1 MKKNIALYETDVQ
14 HDFVNRNG
22 ALFVYGFDNWTN
34 GPYGAEAKLPN
45 IIALHRKAAKENWHI
60 LGSVDRHFYEDA
72 ELKRN
77 EGGIFIDHCMN
88 GTYGQLREKELEP
101 QRDVYVRA
109 KDGPLMGIRTYNDI
123 EMKKFIEADAQLIF
137 EKQTYDVDTNPN
149 FKRAM
154 KLLFD
159 KGVDKIVFNGFATDY
174 CVRAAVLAT
183 KKYVAEF
190 KKDVQLYVVEDAVK
204 EVGVDFNGNRNP
216 AFVKQALEDITNAGA
231 RFVTTNDVLENRL

>member
-1 MKKNIALYETDVQ
+1 
-14 HDFVNRNG
+14 
-22 ALFVYGFDNWTN
+22 
-34 GPYGAEAKLPN
+34 
-45 IIALHRKAAKENWHI
+45 
-60 LGSVDRHFYEDA
+60 
-72 ELKRN
+72 
-77 EGGIFIDHCMN
+77 MN

-159 KGVDKIVFNGFATDY
+159 KGVDKTVFQWF
-174 CVRAAVLAT
+174 
-183 KKYVAEF
+183 
-190 KKDVQLYVVEDAVK
+190 
-204 EVGVDFNGNRNP
+204 
-216 AFVKQALEDITNAGA
+216 
-231 RFVTTNDVLENRL
+231 